1 MRNLEKTEICEQKVN
16 NYFVID
22 WSLLISFDK
31 YNLLVI

>member
-16 NYFVID
+16 NYFVIGSD
-22 WSLLISFDK
+22 ILVSFEK